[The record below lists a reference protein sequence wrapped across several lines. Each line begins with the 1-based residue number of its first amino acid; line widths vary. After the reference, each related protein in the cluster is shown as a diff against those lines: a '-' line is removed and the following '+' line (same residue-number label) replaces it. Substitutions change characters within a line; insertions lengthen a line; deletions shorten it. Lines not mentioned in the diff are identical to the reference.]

1 MMKQINKTNKY
12 INKSKNKTRRG
23 GAQLNEPADELEP
36 LSNNSNYENSI
47 QGIAYERGEIY
58 TIDLSEGIKKCV
70 NDLPVFNRGKIIFNY
85 NTNNIGYVTFAHIKT
100 EKYNRFEIE
109 TIFVK
114 DQERGKGYGKK
125 MLKTMIM
132 YAFEKLE
139 SNQII
144 LQDQTSDKLFNPS
157 GKINNMYR
165 KSKFKPLY
173 SGYRKNI
180 KRLTFNNYTKSR
192 NQIFMYLNKENGEK

>member
-1 MMKQINKTNKY
+1 MKQINKTNKY

-144 LQDQTSDKLFNPS
+144 LQDQTNKHQYFTPTLGNYEVSKIKSS
-157 GKINNMYR
+157 GTV
-165 KSKFKPLY
+165 L
-173 SGYRKNI
+173 
-180 KRLTFNNYTKSR
+180 LE
-192 NQIFMYLNKENGEK
+192 Q